1 MAVNYSWLQT
11 NIYNIIMDGV
21 SLSEG
26 ETNENNSSGNGL
38 SNSNPPSKKED
49 LTELINAQSKGTGVI
64 GEAAKGVGQSSYGI
78 KGPNAQLQDLSNKA
92 LTLDTI
98 NNLVATSG
106 AQDGGPYS
114 SILRQRIVKIAAS
127 YVGLYEA
134 LPAQNPGWWD
144 KEYEAKFK
152 KLNPKWYV
160 TGPWCAWFCQ
170 LVWKEAYTV
179 GNALVKNANT
189 LEYGDFYKKTWD
201 ETLKNGALIGAG
213 AFTCGNNFKNLPK
226 SKFITLNQAISGK
239 AIPEPGDIAVYNY
252 GHVDIV
258 IKPFVTNGKLT
269 GFSAIGGNTG
279 ANDARNGGET
289 KYYSKKGDW
298 KQVRGFCKVITPFN
312 VDVNYAKK

>member
-1 MAVNYSWLQT
+1 MAINYSWLQK
-11 NIYNIIMDGV
+11 NVFNIIMDGI
-21 SLSEG
+21 SSADEN
-26 ETNENNSSGNGL
+26 TNGTSPSSNSS
-38 SNSNPPSKKED
+38 PSKNTN
-49 LTELINAQSKGTGVI
+49 LIGIINAQSKGTGAI
-64 GEAAKGVGQSSYGI
+64 AEAAKGVGQSSYGI

-92 LTLDTI
+92 LTLEAI
-98 NNLVATSG
+98 NNLVNTSG

-144 KEYEAKFK
+144 KDYEAKFK

-170 LVWKEAYTV
+170 LVWKEAYTL
-179 GNALVKNANT
+179 GNALVKNANS
-189 LEYGDFYKKTWD
+189 LEYGNEYATTWAK
-201 ETLKNGALIGAG
+201 TLKNGDLIGAG
-213 AFTCGNNFKNLPK
+213 AFTCGDNFKSIN
-226 SKFITLNQAISGK
+226 KFITLKQAILGK

-258 IKPFVTNGKLT
+258 IKPFITNGKLT
-269 GFSAIGGNTG
+269 GFSSIGGNTG

-289 KYYSKKGDW
+289 KYYSKKRDW

-312 VDVNYAKK
+312 KDVNYTKKV